1 MSLISPGCH
10 LHFCA
15 HLMKG
20 IFDSLVLGRACTSIM
35 AETMSVFSLHAGV
48 ALDAEMSAL
57 RQTANLLHSV
67 RWQAYEH
74 AELRSLT

>member
-1 MSLISPGCH
+1 MSIISPGCH

-35 AETMSVFSLHAGV
+35 AEAMCLFPLHAGV
-48 ALDAEMSAL
+48 ALDDEMSAL
-57 RQTANLLHSV
+57 RQKANLL
-67 RWQAYEH
+67 
-74 AELRSLT
+74 